1 MQTVM
6 DFLIEVI
13 REPAIFLGLIALTGL
28 LLLRK
33 DFSSVVS
40 GTAKTVIGVVILT
53 QGTNILMNS
62 IAPLTEAF
70 NVMYNIDNPE
80 VAPALGADTILS
92 QYGTQI
98 GLAMLIAFLINLVV
112 ARFTPIKHVFLTGH
126 MLFWF
131 PFIFVAVG
139 IENDLSN
146 TQLVLFASILTALYI
161 IIAPALLR
169 PFVRKVTQSD
179 DFIIGHPT
187 TILSLIAGM
196 VGKLFGTK
204 GKSSEDIKF
213 PSSTE
218 FLREISIT
226 SSIVMFFVYIVVSM
240 IIGFDTAS
248 TAFGVEQNL
257 IIYSVMQGILFG
269 AGLTVL
275 LLGVRMMLAEII
287 PAFQGISQKWIP
299 NAVPA
304 LDAPILFPYAPNA
317 VLIGFVVSMITSVAT
332 IFITGSMGV
341 FSFVIVPL
349 TITCFFEIGTA
360 AIIANG
366 QGGLRGAIAGSAVA
380 GVFMIL
386 LVGLSVPIL
395 SGTAADW
402 IVIFGG
408 NDFSLW
414 SFLGDLIARLF
425 PGG

>member
-1 MQTVM
+1 MQSVM
-6 DFLIEVI
+6 DFIIEVI

-33 DFSSVVS
+33 DFSSIVS

-62 IAPLTEAF
+62 IAPLTEGF

-80 VAPALGADTILS
+80 IEPVLGAETILS
-92 QYGTQI
+92 EYGTPI
-98 GLAMLIAFLINLVV
+98 GLAMLIAFSINLIV
-112 ARFTPIKHVFLTGH
+112 ARFTPFKHVFLTGH

-139 IENDLSN
+139 IENNLNN
-146 TQLVLFASILTALYI
+146 TQLIIFASILTSLYI

-169 PFVRKVTQSD
+169 PFVRKVTGSD

-226 SSIVMFFVYIVVSM
+226 SSIVMFFVYIVVSV
-240 IIGFDTAS
+240 IIGFEAATI
-248 TAFGVEQNL
+248 AFGAEQNL
-257 IIYSVMQGILFG
+257 FIYSVMQGILFG
-269 AGLTVL
+269 AGLTIL

-299 NAVPA
+299 NSVPA

-332 IFITGSMGV
+332 IFMTGSWGI

-380 GVFMIL
+380 GVAMIL

-402 IVIFGG
+402 ILIFGG

-414 SFLGDLIARLF
+414 SFIGDLIAPIF
-425 PGG
+425 SGG